1 MPEKYRNEVSFT
13 PNKAILSPNEEAKLI
28 ACFTPLKKKEYQIS
42 IPIFSRNL
50 FDQIKSTVGFFSP
63 GSGLNLTNAD
73 KFAAEASAVASS
85 NKAITIIGAGSD
97 GLIEISP
104 EKLDF
109 GTITVGFTKT
119 LSVVITNKSSCNL
132 YLELK
137 MMQTSKDQDS
147 VSAARV

>member
-1 MPEKYRNEVSFT
+1 ME
-13 PNKAILSPNEEAKLI
+13 
-28 ACFTPLKKKEYQIS
+28 
-42 IPIFSRNL
+42 
-50 FDQIKSTVGFFSP
+50 P
-63 GSGLNLTNAD
+63 GSGINLTHPD
-73 KFAAEASAVASS
+73 KCGKEIATS
-85 NKAITIIGAGSD
+85 NKSITIVGAGSD

-137 MMQTSKDQDS
+137 MMQTSKD
-147 VSAARV
+147 